1 MPTVALCLSPS
12 FNTYKTMPTETS
24 DSSDPFEIFFDGP
37 ARRYLYDAIALAL
50 REDGPD
56 LTSNAVFSP
65 EETLEAEIIAKDDL
79 VVAGLPL
86 IPIILQEALPEK
98 ESAVSTWEFHARD
111 GEKVTAGTRLA
122 TIHGGARRIL
132 KAERI
137 ILNFLCHL
145 SGVATLTAKY
155 VTMLQGTGIT
165 LLDTRKT
172 LPGLRYPEKYAV
184 LMGGAKNHRK
194 NLTEVLMLKDNHND
208 MAGSITRAVSK
219 LRETYS
225 PCPPIEVECRN
236 EAEVRE
242 AVACGVDWIMFDNMT
257 PVQITEVLSLVPKHI
272 ATEVSGGVTQENIST
287 LAAAGKAGLTYISV
301 GRLTHSAPAADCS
314 MRIAKR

>member
-1 MPTVALCLSPS
+1 
-12 FNTYKTMPTETS
+12 MPTESS
-24 DSSDPFEIFFDGP
+24 DSPDPFESFFDGP
-37 ARRYLYDAIALAL
+37 ARRYLFDAIALAL

-65 EETLEAEIIAKDDL
+65 EELLDADIVAKDDL

-86 IPIILQEALPEK
+86 IPIILQESLPEK
-98 ESAVSTWEFHARD
+98 ESASCTWECHARD
-111 GEKVTAGTRLA
+111 GDRVARETPLA
-122 TIHGGARRIL
+122 TIHGGARRVL

-145 SGVATLTAKY
+145 SGIATLTARY
-155 VTMLQGTGIT
+155 VDMLKGTGIT

-184 LMGGAKNHRK
+184 LMGGAQNHRR
-194 NLTEVLMLKDNHND
+194 NLAEVLMLKDNHND
-208 MAGSITRAVSK
+208 MAGSITRAVGK
-219 LRETYS
+219 LREAYS

-242 AVACGVDWIMFDNMT
+242 AVACNVDWIMFDNMT
-257 PVQITEVLSLVPKHI
+257 PAQVTEALALVPKHI
-272 ATEVSGGVTQENIST
+272 ATEVSGGVNSDNIGE
-287 LAAAGKAGLTYISV
+287 LAAAGRAGLTYISV
-301 GRLTHSAPAADCS
+301 GRLTHSAAYADCS
-314 MRIAKR
+314 MRIAKRA

>member
-1 MPTVALCLSPS
+1 MPTDPTDPS
-12 FNTYKTMPTETS
+12 
-24 DSSDPFEIFFDGP
+24 SSFEAFFDGH
-37 ARRYLYDAIALAL
+37 ARRCLYDAIAMAL
-50 REDGPD
+50 QEDGPD
-56 LTSNAVFSP
+56 LTSSAVFAP
-65 EETLEAEIIAKDDL
+65 EEVLSAEIAAKDDMVL
-79 VVAGLPL
+79 AGLPL
-86 IPIILQEALPEK
+86 IPIILQESLSEK
-98 ESAVSTWEFHARD
+98 ESAACSCEIFIRD
-111 GEKVTAGTRLA
+111 GQKARAGTVLA
-122 TIHGGARRIL
+122 AIRGGARRML

-155 VTMLQGTGIT
+155 VDALSGTGIT

-194 NLTEVLMLKDNHND
+194 NLAEVLMLKDNHID
-208 MAGSITRAVSK
+208 MAGSITRAVEK
-219 LRETYS
+219 LRAAYS
-225 PCPPIEVECRN
+225 PCPLIEVECRN

-257 PVQITEVLSLVPKHI
+257 PRQVADVLPLVPKHI
-272 ATEVSGGVTQENIST
+272 MTEVSGGVSLGNIPD
-287 LAAAGKAGLTYISV
+287 LAVAGKAGLTYISV

-314 MRIAKR
+314 MRIRRDRT

>member
-1 MPTVALCLSPS
+1 MPTD
-12 FNTYKTMPTETS
+12 PT
-24 DSSDPFEIFFDGP
+24 DPFSPDSFEAFFDGK
-37 ARRYLYDAIALAL
+37 AQRYLYDAISLAL

-56 LTSNAVFSP
+56 LTSTAVFDA
-65 EETLEAEIIAKDDL
+65 EELLNAEIVAKDDIVL
-79 VVAGLPL
+79 AGLPL
-86 IPIILQEALPEK
+86 IPIILQESLSEK
-98 ESAVSTWEFHARD
+98 DSASCSYEYFAKD
-111 GEKVTAGTRLA
+111 GDHVKKGTVLA
-122 TIHGGARRIL
+122 VIRGGARRIL
-132 KAERI
+132 KSERI

-145 SGVATLTAKY
+145 SGIATLTARY
-155 VTMLQGTGIT
+155 VKMLEGTGIT

-184 LMGGAKNHRK
+184 LMGGAQNHRK

-242 AVACGVDWIMFDNMT
+242 AVACEVDWIMFDNMT
-257 PVQITEVLSLVPKHI
+257 PEEVTKALALVPKEI
-272 ATEVSGGVTQENIST
+272 KTEVSGGVSLDNIGP

-301 GRLTHSAPAADCS
+301 GRITHSAPVADCS
-314 MRIAKR
+314 MRIAKG

>member
-1 MPTVALCLSPS
+1 MPTDPTDPADTFEAF
-12 FNTYKTMPTETS
+12 FN
-24 DSSDPFEIFFDGP
+24 DDD
-37 ARRYLYDAIALAL
+37 ARRYLYDAIAMAL

-56 LTSNAVFSP
+56 LTSSAVFAP
-65 EETLEAEIIAKDDL
+65 EEILAAEIVAKDDIVL
-79 VVAGLPL
+79 AGLPL
-86 IPIILQEALPEK
+86 IPIILQEALSEK
-98 ESAVSTWEFHARD
+98 ESAACTCEIFARD
-111 GEKVTAGTRLA
+111 GQKVRTGTVLA
-122 TIHGGARRIL
+122 TLRGGARRML

-155 VTMLQGTGIT
+155 VEALAGTGIT

-194 NLTEVLMLKDNHND
+194 NLAEVLMLKDNHID
-208 MAGSITRAVSK
+208 MAGSITKAVEK
-219 LRETYS
+219 LREAYS

-242 AVACGVDWIMFDNMT
+242 AVARNVDWIMFDNMT
-257 PVQITEVLSLVPKHI
+257 PREIADVLALVPKHI
-272 ATEVSGGVTQENIST
+272 KTEVSGGVSLDNIT
-287 LAAAGKAGLTYISV
+287 DLATAGKAGLTYISV
-301 GRLTHSAPAADCS
+301 GRLTHSAPYADCS
-314 MRIAKR
+314 MRIRKDEA